1 MYDTHESRVKNLLS
15 KNDIVFSW
23 PCCLQTK
30 AWFKGQ
36 ISLGNPNG
44 NEHCRTKDFPH
55 KYKIQPNL
63 KNTILCVNIDNL
75 HHKMKKFT
83 SNTMYFP

>member
-1 MYDTHESRVKNLLS
+1 MYDVHESRVKNLLS
-15 KNDIVFSW
+15 KNDIVFTW
-23 PCCLQTK
+23 PCCLH
-30 AWFKGQ
+30 AWYKSQ